1 MRPPGDGLQYLLDRR
16 EIEDVLTRYF
26 RGLDR
31 GEPQTVRSCFTDDV
45 VARYDGRTAF
55 RSGNDAPV
63 VGVDALL
70 DGLITFKRQA
80 SGDWKVSTHLAG
92 QINLL
97 SLNGDEAH
105 TETYAIAYVV
115 QRRTPTDVVA
125 QRALRYVDRLHRTAK
140 GWRIAERTHT
150 LDWSTESPPL
160 FATTMNERFHG
171 PASVAGDPV

>member
-1 MRPPGDGLQYLLDRR
+1 MIPPSDGLQYLLDRR
-16 EIEDVLTRYF
+16 AIEDVLTRYF

-55 RSGNDAPV
+55 RTGADAPV

-80 SGDWKVSTHLAG
+80 SGDWKVSTHLTG

-97 SLNGDEAH
+97 ALAGDEAR
-105 TETYAIAYVV
+105 TETYAIAFVV
-115 QRRTPTDVVA
+115 QRNAPADVVA
-125 QRALRYVDRLHRTAK
+125 QRALRYVDRLRRTAD
-140 GWRIAERTHT
+140 GWRIAERLHT
-150 LDWSTESPPL
+150 LDWSSEQTAL
-160 FATTMNERFHG
+160 FATTMSERFHG
-171 PASVAGDPV
+171 PRSSGEPT